1 VARRY
6 RGGQKPTSNGGP
18 IRFDNRRK
26 GTHADA
32 GKDWAKG
39 KFPVRDM
46 GRGICNQGGLAR
58 AESAPRGLRPFEDAA
73 AGGDTRPTVVAVL
86 YWRGG
91 GNGPVCRRTRGET

>member
-1 VARRY
+1 MADRLGLITDARARM
-6 RGGQKPTSNGGP
+6 RTQARTGP
-18 IRFDNRRK
+18 
-26 GTHADA
+26 
-32 GKDWAKG
+32 KG